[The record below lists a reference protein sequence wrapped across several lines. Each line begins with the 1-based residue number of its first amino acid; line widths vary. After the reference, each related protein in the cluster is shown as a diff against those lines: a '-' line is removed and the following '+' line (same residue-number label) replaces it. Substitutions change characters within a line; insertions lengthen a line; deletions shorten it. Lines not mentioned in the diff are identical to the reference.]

1 MKLRY
6 NLTVLLSVLVL
17 LIACPRQ
24 VMAQTGEITVSGKIL
39 DENGEPVVG
48 AFVFIPGTTKGATA
62 DLDGAYTITVPSDA
76 ALEFSCVGYRKRA
89 PRVGLLPLPGND
101 RRAGNIALIALG
113 RTASLEGW

>member
-62 DLDGAYTITVPSDA
+62 DLDGLIPLRCHPMLHWNSVVWATGNLQRKFQA
-76 ALEFSCVGYRKRA
+76 A
-89 PRVGLLPLPGND
+89 
-101 RRAGNIALIALG
+101 
-113 RTASLEGW
+113 TSLTLS